1 MLNAEEW
8 LPYCANAKKV
18 AIAVILVEWVFI
30 FSILLSFLFLLQ
42 NKIPQT
48 LAAELFVAKK
58 REANDVEIVLD
69 EQCKDREVATSPS
82 HAS

>member
-1 MLNAEEW
+1 MPFCLVVVLFSSTGIEPDPDATALFNVRTFLVEMLNAEEW

-42 NKIPQT
+42 NK
-48 LAAELFVAKK
+48 
-58 REANDVEIVLD
+58 
-69 EQCKDREVATSPS
+69 
-82 HAS
+82 